1 MSACVVI
8 AYNCLHLYKSIHVY
22 TPRNNTHACDVY
34 QFLSVTTIASHLV
47 SGQAM
52 NPANYFFERTTTLTQ
67 DWSDR
72 VGKIAEEE
80 IDRLQ
85 QTTNSIKYTLL
96 NLVDFAAL
104 LLLVR

>member
-1 MSACVVI
+1 MCI
-8 AYNCLHLYKSIHVY
+8 NFCLLQLLETDS
-22 TPRNNTHACDVY
+22 
-34 QFLSVTTIASHLV
+34 ASHLA

-85 QTTNSIKYTLL
+85 QTTNSIMYTLL
-96 NLVDFAAL
+96 NLADFAAL